1 MTDAETADLLPAE
14 ADSVPYAVGC
24 FLGAILLFAAMDTL
38 IKFLTADY
46 PVPQLMFVRSLVA
59 FLLVGGYTLVRG
71 GGIAAMRTRRPWG
84 HVWRAFAGLIS
95 MGCFFYAFR
104 ELPLADVY
112 VLSFAG
118 PLFITALSAPLLGE
132 SVGWRRWAA
141 VVVGFGG
148 VVVMAQPSAGAPLI
162 PVLVGLCAALFY
174 ALAALAVRGL
184 SRTETSASIVL
195 YLLLTTTV
203 VSGALAVPV
212 WTAPTAFALGLMALV
227 GAIGAMSA
235 RFAGRLADAGWAR
248 VSTGVFILLVVVS
261 WALLLAGS
269 HSMAALIAG
278 VVLLDLG
285 LQCSHISN
293 QSEVYRLEPAARS
306 RITTVYMAM
315 YFAGGVLGSALSG
328 PAYARWGWAGT

>member
-59 FLLVGGYTLVRG
+59 FLLVGGYTLWRG

-132 SVGWRRWAA
+132 PVGWRRWAA

-148 VVVMAQPSAGAPLI
+148 VVVMAQPSAGAPLV

-203 VSGALAVPV
+203 VSGALTVPV

-227 GAIGAMSA
+227 GAIGAGAQVLLTQAFRRAPPAVVAPFEYTGMVWASL
-235 RFAGRLADAGWAR
+235 FGWL
-248 VSTGVFILLVVVS
+248 VFGDLPTVPV
-261 WALLLAGS
+261 
-269 HSMAALIAG
+269 IAG
-278 VVLLDLG
+278 AMVIIGSG
-285 LQCSHISN
+285 LYILHR
-293 QSEVYRLEPAARS
+293 ETLVAR
-306 RITTVYMAM
+306 RR
-315 YFAGGVLGSALSG
+315 LGS
-328 PAYARWGWAGT
+328 

>member
-1 MTDAETADLLPAE
+1 MTDAEIADLLPAE

-24 FLGAILLFAAMDTL
+24 FLAAILLFAAMDTL
-38 IKFLTADY
+38 IKFLTAGY

-59 FLLVGGYTLVRG
+59 FLLVGGYTLWRG

-132 SVGWRRWAA
+132 PVGWRRWAA

-148 VVVMAQPSAGAPLI
+148 VVVMAQPSAGAPLV

-203 VSGALAVPV
+203 VSGALTVPV
-212 WTAPTAFALGLMALV
+212 WTAPTADALGLMALV
-227 GAIGAMSA
+227 GVLGAGAQVLLTQAFRRAPPAVVAPFEYTGMVWASLFGWMVFGDLPTAPVLLGAMVIIGSGLYILHRETMVA
-235 RFAGRLADAGWAR
+235 RRR
-248 VSTGVFILLVVVS
+248 
-261 WALLLAGS
+261 
-269 HSMAALIAG
+269 
-278 VVLLDLG
+278 
-285 LQCSHISN
+285 
-293 QSEVYRLEPAARS
+293 
-306 RITTVYMAM
+306 
-315 YFAGGVLGSALSG
+315 LGS
-328 PAYARWGWAGT
+328 

>member
-14 ADSVPYAVGC
+14 VDSVPYAVGC

-59 FLLVGGYTLVRG
+59 FLLVGGYTLACG
-71 GGIAAMRTRRPWG
+71 GGIAAMRTRRPLG

-132 SVGWRRWAA
+132 PVGWRRWAA

-148 VVVMAQPSAGAPLI
+148 VVVMAQPSAGAPLV

-212 WTAPTAFALGLMALV
+212 WTAPTNFALGMMALV
-227 GAIGAMSA
+227 GAIGAGAQVLLTQAFRRAPPAVVAPFEYTGMVWASL
-235 RFAGRLADAGWAR
+235 FGWL
-248 VSTGVFILLVVVS
+248 VFGDLPTVPV
-261 WALLLAGS
+261 LAGAMVIIGS
-269 HSMAALIAG
+269 
-278 VVLLDLG
+278 G
-285 LQCSHISN
+285 LYILHR
-293 QSEVYRLEPAARS
+293 ETMVAR
-306 RITTVYMAM
+306 RR
-315 YFAGGVLGSALSG
+315 LGS
-328 PAYARWGWAGT
+328 

>member
-59 FLLVGGYTLVRG
+59 FLLVGGYTLWRG

-132 SVGWRRWAA
+132 PVGWRRWVA

-148 VVVMAQPSAGAPLI
+148 VVVMAQPSAGAPLV

-203 VSGALAVPV
+203 VSGALTVPV
-212 WTAPTAFALGLMALV
+212 WTAPTAYALGLMALV
-227 GAIGAMSA
+227 GAIGAGA
-235 RFAGRLADAGWAR
+235 Q
-248 VSTGVFILLVVVS
+248 
-261 WALLLAGS
+261 
-269 HSMAALIAG
+269 
-278 VVLLDLG
+278 VLLTQAFRRAPPAVVAPFEYTGMVWASLFGWMVFGDLPTAPVLLGAMVIIGSG
-285 LQCSHISN
+285 LYILHR
-293 QSEVYRLEPAARS
+293 ETVVAR
-306 RITTVYMAM
+306 RR
-315 YFAGGVLGSALSG
+315 LGS
-328 PAYARWGWAGT
+328 

>member
-71 GGIAAMRTRRPWG
+71 GGIVAMRTKRPWG

-132 SVGWRRWAA
+132 PVGWRRWAA

-148 VVVMAQPSAGAPLI
+148 VVVMAQPSAGAPLV

-227 GAIGAMSA
+227 GAIGAGAQVLLTQAFRRAPPAVVAPFEYTGMVWASL
-235 RFAGRLADAGWAR
+235 FGWM
-248 VSTGVFILLVVVS
+248 VFGDLPTVPV
-261 WALLLAGS
+261 LAGAMVIIGS
-269 HSMAALIAG
+269 
-278 VVLLDLG
+278 G
-285 LQCSHISN
+285 LYILHR
-293 QSEVYRLEPAARS
+293 ETLVAR
-306 RITTVYMAM
+306 RR
-315 YFAGGVLGSALSG
+315 LGS
-328 PAYARWGWAGT
+328 

>member
-59 FLLVGGYTLVRG
+59 LLLVGGYTLWRG

-132 SVGWRRWAA
+132 PVGWRRWVA

-148 VVVMAQPSAGAPLI
+148 VVVMAQPSTGAPLV

-203 VSGALAVPV
+203 VSGALTIPV
-212 WTAPTAFALGLMALV
+212 WTAPTAYALGLMALV
-227 GAIGAMSA
+227 GAIGAGA
-235 RFAGRLADAGWAR
+235 Q
-248 VSTGVFILLVVVS
+248 
-261 WALLLAGS
+261 
-269 HSMAALIAG
+269 
-278 VVLLDLG
+278 VLLTQAFRRAPPAVVAPFEYTGMVWASLFGWMVFGDLPTAPVLLGAMVIIGSG
-285 LQCSHISN
+285 LYILHR
-293 QSEVYRLEPAARS
+293 ETVVAR
-306 RITTVYMAM
+306 RR
-315 YFAGGVLGSALSG
+315 LGS
-328 PAYARWGWAGT
+328 

>member
-59 FLLVGGYTLVRG
+59 FLLVGGYTLTCG
-71 GGIAAMRTRRPWG
+71 GGIAAMRTRRPLG

-132 SVGWRRWAA
+132 PVGWRRWAA

-148 VVVMAQPSAGAPLI
+148 VVVMAQPSAGAPLV

-203 VSGALAVPV
+203 VSGALALPV
-212 WTAPTAFALGLMALV
+212 WTAPTAVALGLMALV
-227 GAIGAMSA
+227 GAIGAGAQVLLTQAFRRAPPAVVAPFEYTGMVWASL
-235 RFAGRLADAGWAR
+235 FGWL
-248 VSTGVFILLVVVS
+248 VFGDLPTAPV
-261 WALLLAGS
+261 LAGAMVIIGS
-269 HSMAALIAG
+269 GLYILHRET
-278 VVLLDLG
+278 VV
-285 LQCSHISN
+285 
-293 QSEVYRLEPAARS
+293 AR
-306 RITTVYMAM
+306 RR
-315 YFAGGVLGSALSG
+315 LGS
-328 PAYARWGWAGT
+328 

>member
-59 FLLVGGYTLVRG
+59 FLLVGGYTLWRG

-132 SVGWRRWAA
+132 PVGWRRWAA

-148 VVVMAQPSAGAPLI
+148 VVVMAQPSAGAPLV

-203 VSGALAVPV
+203 VSGALTIPV
-212 WTAPTAFALGLMALV
+212 WTAPTAYALGLMALV
-227 GAIGAMSA
+227 GAIGAGA
-235 RFAGRLADAGWAR
+235 Q
-248 VSTGVFILLVVVS
+248 
-261 WALLLAGS
+261 
-269 HSMAALIAG
+269 
-278 VVLLDLG
+278 VLLTQAFRRAPPAVVAPFEYTGMVWASLFGWMVFGDLPTAPVLLGAMVIIGSG
-285 LQCSHISN
+285 LYILHR
-293 QSEVYRLEPAARS
+293 ETAVAR
-306 RITTVYMAM
+306 RR
-315 YFAGGVLGSALSG
+315 LGS
-328 PAYARWGWAGT
+328 

>member
-59 FLLVGGYTLVRG
+59 LLLVGGYTLWRG

-132 SVGWRRWAA
+132 PVGWRRWVA

-148 VVVMAQPSAGAPLI
+148 VVVMAQPSTGAPLV

-203 VSGALAVPV
+203 VSGALTVPV
-212 WTAPTAFALGLMALV
+212 WTAPTAYALGLMALV
-227 GAIGAMSA
+227 GAIGAGA
-235 RFAGRLADAGWAR
+235 Q
-248 VSTGVFILLVVVS
+248 
-261 WALLLAGS
+261 
-269 HSMAALIAG
+269 
-278 VVLLDLG
+278 VLLTQAFRRAPPAVVAPFEYTGMVWASLFGWMVFGDLPTAPVLLGAMVIIGSG
-285 LQCSHISN
+285 LYILHR
-293 QSEVYRLEPAARS
+293 ETVVAR
-306 RITTVYMAM
+306 RR
-315 YFAGGVLGSALSG
+315 LGS
-328 PAYARWGWAGT
+328 

>member
-24 FLGAILLFAAMDTL
+24 FLIAILLFAAMDTL
-38 IKFLTADY
+38 IKVLTADY

-84 HVWRAFAGLIS
+84 HVWRSFAGLIS

-132 SVGWRRWAA
+132 PVGWRRWAA

-148 VVVMAQPSAGAPLI
+148 VVVMAQPSAGAPLV
-162 PVLVGLCAALFY
+162 PVLVGLAAALFY

-212 WTAPTAFALGLMALV
+212 WTAPTAFGLGLMSLVGVLGAGAQVLLTQAFRRAPPAVVAPFEYTGMVWASLFGWLVFGDLPTVPVLV
-227 GAIGAMSA
+227 GAMVIIGSGLYILHRETMTA
-235 RFAGRLADAGWAR
+235 RRR
-248 VSTGVFILLVVVS
+248 
-261 WALLLAGS
+261 
-269 HSMAALIAG
+269 
-278 VVLLDLG
+278 
-285 LQCSHISN
+285 
-293 QSEVYRLEPAARS
+293 
-306 RITTVYMAM
+306 
-315 YFAGGVLGSALSG
+315 LGS
-328 PAYARWGWAGT
+328 

>member
-59 FLLVGGYTLVRG
+59 FLLVGGYTLWRG
-71 GGIAAMRTRRPWG
+71 GGIAAMRTKRPWG

-132 SVGWRRWAA
+132 PVGWRRWAA

-148 VVVMAQPSAGAPLI
+148 VVVMAQPSAGAPLV

-203 VSGALAVPV
+203 VSGALTVPV

-227 GAIGAMSA
+227 GAIGAGAQVLLTQAFRRAPPAVVAPFEYTGMVWASL
-235 RFAGRLADAGWAR
+235 FGWL
-248 VSTGVFILLVVVS
+248 VFGDLPTVPV
-261 WALLLAGS
+261 
-269 HSMAALIAG
+269 IAG
-278 VVLLDLG
+278 AMVIIGSG
-285 LQCSHISN
+285 LYILHR
-293 QSEVYRLEPAARS
+293 ETLVAR
-306 RITTVYMAM
+306 RR
-315 YFAGGVLGSALSG
+315 LGS
-328 PAYARWGWAGT
+328 

>member
-1 MTDAETADLLPAE
+1 
-14 ADSVPYAVGC
+14 
-24 FLGAILLFAAMDTL
+24 
-38 IKFLTADY
+38 
-46 PVPQLMFVRSLVA
+46 
-59 FLLVGGYTLVRG
+59 
-71 GGIAAMRTRRPWG
+71 
-84 HVWRAFAGLIS
+84 

-132 SVGWRRWAA
+132 PVGWRRWAA

-148 VVVMAQPSAGAPLI
+148 VVVMAQPSAGAPLV

-227 GAIGAMSA
+227 GAIGAGAQVLLTQAFRRAPPAVVAPFEYTGMVWASL
-235 RFAGRLADAGWAR
+235 FGWL
-248 VSTGVFILLVVVS
+248 VFGDLPTVPV
-261 WALLLAGS
+261 LAGAMVIIGS
-269 HSMAALIAG
+269 
-278 VVLLDLG
+278 G
-285 LQCSHISN
+285 LYILHR
-293 QSEVYRLEPAARS
+293 ETMVAR
-306 RITTVYMAM
+306 RR
-315 YFAGGVLGSALSG
+315 LGS
-328 PAYARWGWAGT
+328 